1 MLGVKSSW
9 KKWCKNRRSK
19 VNVDSPNVNALHSIL
34 DIGGTQ
40 MMFILPDAPAVV
52 APKMLEKCL
61 LRYKEQQ
68 QQQNKRISSGP
79 GIGGS
84 TSFQMF
90 DKAHLTHSLH
100 LFQQTRSNQIWI
112 KTCQKRKPKISSL
125 PILMRQ

>member
-1 MLGVKSSW
+1 
-9 KKWCKNRRSK
+9 
-19 VNVDSPNVNALHSIL
+19 
-34 DIGGTQ
+34 

-90 DKAHLTHSLH
+90 DKAHLTHSPSSISANSL
-100 LFQQTRSNQIWI
+100 QSNLDQDLS
-112 KTCQKRKPKISSL
+112 KRKPKISSL
-125 PILMRQ
+125 LFLCDNDYASNLIESSRSNVII